1 MSDKHRAALE
11 YDWRHLF
18 GIPFSEVGRTMP
30 YGEAVRLVG
39 VLAGDPSTHLSA
51 ALNDWSAPRSMEWLV
66 LADLF
71 DAFVKANYK
80 HAQQYPRPFLD
91 RGAVKRGKTDLH
103 RADVISLLNRH
114 GHKFDPENR
123 EE

>member
-1 MSDKHRAALE
+1 
-11 YDWRHLF
+11 
-18 GIPFSEVGRTMP
+18 MP

-39 VLAGDPSTHLSA
+39 VLAADPSSQIAA
-51 ALNDWSAPRSMEWLV
+51 ALNEWTTPRSPEWLV

-71 DAFVKANYK
+71 DAFVRANYRK
-80 HAQQYPRPFLD
+80 TQRYPRPFLES
-91 RGAVKRGKTDLH
+91 GAVRRGKTDLP

-114 GHKFDPENR
+114 GHEFDPDPG